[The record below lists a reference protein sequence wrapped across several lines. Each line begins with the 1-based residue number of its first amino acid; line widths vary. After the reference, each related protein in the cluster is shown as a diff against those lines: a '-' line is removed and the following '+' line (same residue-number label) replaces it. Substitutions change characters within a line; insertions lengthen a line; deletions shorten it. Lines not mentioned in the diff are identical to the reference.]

1 MAIILNGTTGIT
13 TPDIDS
19 TAGFDGATLTGDVAA
34 ARITGALNATGS
46 APIYAC
52 RAWVNFN
59 GTGDVAIRASG
70 NVSSITDNGPGDYTV
85 NFATAMQDGNYASVC
100 TGFVVYNQ
108 SGTYGF
114 GPRVTLSSNE
124 ATTKTTTQLRVL
136 ARRESDRDIGEASV
150 SIFR

>member
-19 TAGFDGATLTGDVAA
+19 TAGFDGEDLTGDVAA

-59 GTGDVAIRASG
+59 GTGTVAIRASG
-70 NVSSITDNGPGDYTV
+70 NVSSITDNGTGDYTV
-85 NFATAMQDGNYASVC
+85 NFATAMPDANYSVAG
-100 TGFVVYNQ
+100 TSSSKEGVESSKVMLVEYTTVPTSSLVRVGTRISSSGGF
-108 SGTYGF
+108 SDSTY
-114 GPRVTLSSNE
+114 TN
-124 ATTKTTTQLRVL
+124 
-136 ARRESDRDIGEASV
+136 V

>member
-19 TAGFDGATLTGDVAA
+19 TAGFDGEDLTGDVVA

-59 GTGDVAIRASG
+59 GTGTVAIRASG
-70 NVSSITDNGPGDYTV
+70 NVSSITDNGVGQYAV
-85 NFATAMQDGNYASVC
+85 NFANAMVDANYVGV
-100 TGFVVYNQ
+100 TGFV
-108 SGTYGF
+108 
-114 GPRVTLSSNE
+114 RVASSE
-124 ATTKTTTQLRVL
+124 FTQLGFSRTTSIDRVEFFSGGAL
-136 ARRESDRDIGEASV
+136 TDTATIQVAY
-150 SIFR
+150 FR